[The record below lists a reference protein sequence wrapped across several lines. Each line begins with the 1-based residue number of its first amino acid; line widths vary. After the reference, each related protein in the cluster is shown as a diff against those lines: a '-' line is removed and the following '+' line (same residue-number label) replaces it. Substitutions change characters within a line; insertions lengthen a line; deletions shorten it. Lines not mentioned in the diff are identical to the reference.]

1 MPQENRH
8 IAELNSMHRAVKLS
22 MIKARRSCN
31 DFRTATDQCSIDNND
46 NENVCRSFSLHLWRI
61 QINASDL
68 SEENNCKKLTSQ

>member
-31 DFRTATDQCSIDNND
+31 DFRIATDQCSIDNND
-46 NENVCRSFSLHLWRI
+46 NENVFRSFSLRLWRS
-61 QINASDL
+61 QLNASDL
-68 SEENNCKKLTSQ
+68 ND